1 VNVGLVAVSGIRV
14 CDAELMK
21 LGMTLPGF
29 VERSRV
35 IASLPSLGLL
45 TLAAMTPPPHR
56 VTYLE
61 IPSPGDLA
69 DLPGSFDLVAISSF
83 TAQMPEAY
91 ALARRFRDA
100 GALVVLGGLH
110 VTALPDEAEEHA
122 DAVVVGE
129 GEAVWPRLLD
139 DAERGRLRRR
149 YDARSEPFDLA
160 LAPVPSFEILDVSRY
175 NRLTVQ
181 TSRGCPWRC
190 TFCASSVLLR
200 EHYAQKPVARVVSEL
215 DRILSIWERP
225 FVEFADDNAVV
236 RRDFWRALLP
246 ELRRRRVRWF
256 VETDLSVSEDLDLLD
271 EMRRS
276 GCVEVLIGLESPTA
290 AGLDGV
296 EMRRNWKLHHL
307 PGYVDAVRRVQ
318 SRGIRVNACFVLGL
332 DGQGPEVFDDVFSFA
347 ERAAPYDVQITLATP
362 FPGTPLH
369 ERLRSQGRLTAD
381 RAWERYTLFDST
393 FRPDPMSAE
402 QLAQG
407 FRGLAERLY
416 DGAFTSWRREA
427 FRRAASARFRAKGGS
442 LR

>member
-14 CDAELMK
+14 CDAELMR

-45 TLAAMTPPPHR
+45 TLAAMTPAPHR
-56 VTYLE
+56 VTYIE
-61 IPSPGDLA
+61 TPSPGELTE
-69 DLPGSFDLVAISSF
+69 LPAGLDLVAISSF

-91 ALARRFRDA
+91 ALARRFRDS
-100 GALVVLGGLH
+100 GARVVLGGLH
-110 VTALPDEAEEHA
+110 VTALPDEAQEHA

-129 GEAVWPRLLD
+129 GEAVWTRLLD
-139 DAERGRLRRR
+139 DADRGRLGRR
-149 YDARSEPFDLA
+149 YDARDEPYDLA
-160 LAPVPSFEILDVSRY
+160 RAPVPSFEILDIPRY

-200 EHYAQKPVARVVSEL
+200 ERYAQKPVARVVSEL
-215 DRILSIWERP
+215 DRILSIWKRP
-225 FVEFADDNAVV
+225 FIEFADDNAIV
-236 RRDFWRALLP
+236 RPAFWRALLP

-256 VETDLSVSEDLDLLD
+256 AETDLSVSEDGELLD

-276 GCVEVLIGLESPTA
+276 GCAEVLIGLESPTA

-296 EMRRNWKLHHL
+296 EMRRNWKLHRL
-307 PGYVDAVRRVQ
+307 PDYAEAVRRIQ
-318 SRGIRVNACFVLGL
+318 ARGIRVNACFVLGL
-332 DGQGPEVFDDVFSFA
+332 DGQGPEAFDDVFSFA

-369 ERLRSQGRLTAD
+369 RRLRAQGRLTAD
-381 RAWERYTLFDST
+381 RAWERYTLFDLT
-393 FRPDPMSAE
+393 FRPDPMSE
-402 QLAQG
+402 EELVQG
-407 FRGLAERLY
+407 FRHLAGRLY
-416 DGAFTSWRREA
+416 DGGFTGWRRQA
-427 FRRAASARFRAKGGS
+427 FRRMRGS
-442 LR
+442 VS